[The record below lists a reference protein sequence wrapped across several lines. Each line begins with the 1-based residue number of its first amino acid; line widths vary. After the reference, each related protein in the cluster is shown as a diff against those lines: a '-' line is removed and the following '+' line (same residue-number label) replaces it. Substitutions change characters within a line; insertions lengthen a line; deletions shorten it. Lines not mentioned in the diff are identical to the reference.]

1 MLCMCTRQ
9 EIKLNA
15 LSTLLIQNV
24 LHNVI
29 TYMQTWRIKVRA
41 KKSPACFPFFMDAV
55 NTSFF
60 VCAWIETIV
69 QIFQGQQYEKTGV
82 DMYVGS

>member
-1 MLCMCTRQ
+1 
-9 EIKLNA
+9 
-15 LSTLLIQNV
+15 
-24 LHNVI
+24 
-29 TYMQTWRIKVRA
+29 
-41 KKSPACFPFFMDAV
+41 MDAV